1 MLDGWR
7 KRLMAFMLGRFNG
20 RIERLTAD
28 RKRSLLSELT
38 GTVLEI
44 GPGTGVNL
52 RYYRSGIRWIG
63 VEPNPFMHPYL
74 RKEAERLGMQIEIR
88 DGMAERLD
96 LADESLE
103 AVVSSH
109 VLCSVR
115 DLPAVLREVRRVLR
129 PGGRFVFLEHVAA
142 PAGSRLRRIQRWLR
156 PVVRAVADGCCP
168 DREIWAAIGAAGFER
183 VDCQPFPLPLP
194 LVGPHIAGAAVKK
207 S

>member
-1 MLDGWR
+1 
-7 KRLMAFMLGRFNG
+7 MAFVLARFNG
-20 RIERLTAD
+20 RIERLLAD

-52 RYYRSGIRWIG
+52 RYYSSGIRWIG
-63 VEPNPFMHPYL
+63 VEPNPFMHPHL
-74 RKEAERLGMQIEIR
+74 RKEAARLGLPIEIR
-88 DGMAERLD
+88 QGVAEHLD
-96 LADESLE
+96 CADESLE

-115 DLPAVLREVRRVLR
+115 DLAGVLREVRRVLR

-142 PAGSRLRRIQRWLR
+142 PAGTRLRRIQRWLR
-156 PVVRAVADGCCP
+156 PVVRSLADGCCP

-194 LVGPHIAGAAVKK
+194 VVGPHIAGAAVKK
-207 S
+207 A